1 MQCRP
6 QRLSHMTQTEASTA
20 PTPDVLWLADNWLS
34 FSSDPPPSI
43 AWLME
48 QEQRDKR
55 VGELLRE
62 LHYSVTSNPP
72 SPQHMVGCK
81 SEDDY
86 WLGQAQ
92 MYPGFTVTGLQAAL
106 DQKKSER
113 RASSTAAPQA

>member
-1 MQCRP
+1 M
-6 QRLSHMTQTEASTA
+6 SK
-20 PTPDVLWLADNWLS
+20 LADKSQEDCWLLDLENLS
-34 FSSDPPPSI
+34 PSD
-43 AWLME
+43 AEFLA
-48 QEQRDKR
+48 QREARHKR

-92 MYPGFTVTGLQAAL
+92 MYPGFTVTELQARL
-106 DQKKSER
+106 DRIKSEQL
-113 RASSTAAPQA
+113 ASSTAAQA